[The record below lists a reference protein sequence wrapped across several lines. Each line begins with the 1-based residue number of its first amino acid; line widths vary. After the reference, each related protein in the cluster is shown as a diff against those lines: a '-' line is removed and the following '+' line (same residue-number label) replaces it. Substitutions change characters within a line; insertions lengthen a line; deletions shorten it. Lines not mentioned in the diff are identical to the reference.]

1 MKPTNKSQTLSQK
14 KYTQLLIV
22 LVLNFVLAPFLDG
35 NIGGLFSSAIFLCA
49 TIIIVRTFSLHQKLF
64 RLYLGIAG
72 LAFVLETVTRF
83 GWYSPQGIFSLFFIQ
98 AIYAIY
104 LGVAVLLIL
113 RDILFCQPITAD
125 TIRGGICVYFLIGFV
140 WALLYGIV
148 ASFDPQA
155 FSQPLIRGTSY
166 SDESYSKVIYFSF
179 VTLTTLGYGDIIPI
193 SPLATML
200 TNLEAIIGQMYPAIL
215 ISILVG
221 GYLSGRSE

>member
-1 MKPTNKSQTLSQK
+1 MKPTKKSQTLSQK

>member
-1 MKPTNKSQTLSQK
+1 MKLTNKSQTLSQN

-22 LVLNFVLAPFLDG
+22 LVINFVSAPFLNG
-35 NIGGLFSSAIFLCA
+35 IIGGLFSSAIFLCA

-166 SDESYSKVIYFSF
+166 SNESYSKVIYFSF
-179 VTLTTLGYGDIIPI
+179 VTLTTLGYGDIIPL

-221 GYLSGRSE
+221 GYLSQKSK

>member
-1 MKPTNKSQTLSQK
+1 MKLTNKSQTLSHN

-22 LVLNFVLAPFLDG
+22 LLTNFVSAPFLDSI
-35 NIGGLFSSAIFLCA
+35 IGGLFSSAIFLCA

-64 RLYLGIAG
+64 RLYLSIAG

-83 GWYSPQGIFSLFFIQ
+83 GWYSPKAIFSLFFIQ

-104 LGVAVLLIL
+104 LGVAMLLIL
-113 RDILFCQPITAD
+113 RDILFCQRITAD

-155 FSQPLIRGTSY
+155 FSQPLIGG
-166 SDESYSKVIYFSF
+166 ESYSKVIYFSF
-179 VTLTTLGYGDIIPI
+179 VTLTTLGYGDIIPV

>member
-1 MKPTNKSQTLSQK
+1 MKLTNKSQTLSQN

-22 LVLNFVLAPFLDG
+22 LVINFVSAPFLNG
-35 NIGGLFSSAIFLCA
+35 IIGGLFSSAIFLCA

-155 FSQPLIRGTSY
+155 FSQPLIGR
-166 SDESYSKVIYFSF
+166 ESYSRVIYFSF
-179 VTLTTLGYGDIIPI
+179 VTLTTLGYGDILPV

-221 GYLSGRSE
+221 GYLSQRDNF

>member
-1 MKPTNKSQTLSQK
+1 MKPTNKSKTSSQN

-22 LVLNFVLAPFLDG
+22 LVTNFVLAPFLYG
-35 NIGGLFSSAIFLCA
+35 IIGRLFSSAIFLYA
-49 TIIIVRTFSLHQKLF
+49 IIIIVRTFSLHQKLF
-64 RLYLGIAG
+64 RFYLGIAG
-72 LAFVLETVTRF
+72 LAFGLETVTTVAGF
-83 GWYSPQGIFSLFFIQ
+83 DWYSPEAIFFLFFIQ
-98 AIYAIY
+98 AVYAIY
-104 LGVAVLLIL
+104 LGVAVFLIL
-113 RDILFCQPITAD
+113 RDVLFCQRITAD

-155 FSQPLIRGTSY
+155 FSQPLIEA
-166 SDESYSKVIYFSF
+166 ESYSKVIYFSF
-179 VTLTTLGYGDIIPI
+179 VTLTTLGYGDIIPL

-221 GYLSGRSE
+221 GYLSQRDNF

>member
-1 MKPTNKSQTLSQK
+1 MKPTNKSQTLSQN

-22 LVLNFVLAPFLDG
+22 LVINFVSAPFLNG
-35 NIGGLFSSAIFLCA
+35 IIGGLFSSAIFLCA

-98 AIYAIY
+98 AIFAIY

-113 RDILFCQPITAD
+113 RDILFCQRITAD

-140 WALLYGIV
+140 WALFYGIV

-155 FSQPLIRGTSY
+155 FSQPLIGR
-166 SDESYSKVIYFSF
+166 ESYSRVIYFSF
-179 VTLTTLGYGDIIPI
+179 VTLTTLGYGDIIPV

-221 GYLSGRSE
+221 GYLSERSK

>member
-1 MKPTNKSQTLSQK
+1 MKPTKKSQRLSQK

-179 VTLTTLGYGDIIPI
+179 VTLTTLGYGDIIPV